1 MENIKEILELVIN
14 EDDEDSGVE
23 YISLVDQPAI
33 EKMWHKFNKQQPIDF
48 HFKIQDGEKRIVSGF
63 FMIAD
68 LPIPRIN
75 DVGEKFY
82 VVFKKDTINKIVN
95 KFFKQ
100 GYSNKINLMH
110 DEDMD
115 GIYLIESLIIDSKRG
130 INSPKGFEKVPDGSW
145 WGSLRV
151 QNDIVWQMIKENVI
165 RGFSVEGMFAQNKAK
180 NLQEKIINK
189 IRKVINEYKI
199 LNE

>member
-1 MENIKEILELVIN
+1 MENVKEILELVIN

-48 HFKIQDGEKRIVSGF
+48 HFKIQDEEKRIVSGF

-189 IRKVINEYKI
+189 IRKVINK
-199 LNE
+199 